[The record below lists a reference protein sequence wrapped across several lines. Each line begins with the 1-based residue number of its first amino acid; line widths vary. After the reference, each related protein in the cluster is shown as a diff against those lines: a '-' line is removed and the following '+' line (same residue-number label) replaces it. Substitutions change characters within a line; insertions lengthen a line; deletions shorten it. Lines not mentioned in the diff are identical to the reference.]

1 MSFWQTKNWK
11 NLLLKSNQA
20 TQVFELEWI
29 FIEKRS
35 IWLWEYWLF
44 ALWISEKQKI
54 NEEKLIELCKKENC
68 LFVQIETFEIPLSQ
82 PFPPREKG
90 VFFSPRPW
98 GDKWRKECLHDYPEV
113 EVKQGLGV
121 REWYYKK
128 FITPFTALVDLSKTL
143 DEILALMKPKWRYNI
158 WLARKKWVEVFECEK
173 NEENIK
179 IFYELMLETT
189 SRDNFAWNSLDYYK
203 TFLEEIENSSLIF
216 TKFEWKI
223 LSAWIFVFDEDLSI
237 YYYWASTSDKEYR
250 NLMAPYLM
258 QFYAIEKAKKF
269 GSKYY
274 DFLWVAT
281 PWDEKSHLL
290 WVTDFKLKFTQDVRE
305 VSKSYIFVN
314 KKFKYFI
321 FQILRKVWKTKIF

>member
-1 MSFWQTKNWK
+1 MSIWQTQNWK

-54 NEEKLIELCKKENC
+54 NEEKLIEICKKENC
-68 LFVQIETFEIPLSQ
+68 LFVQIETFSLEDKVSLSL
-82 PFPPREKG
+82 KN
-90 VFFSPRPW
+90 S
-98 GDKWRKECLHDYPEV
+98 KL
-113 EVKQGLGV
+113 
-121 REWYYKK
+121 WYYKK
-128 FITPFTALVDLSKTL
+128 FITPFTALIDLSKSIE
-143 DEILALMKPKWRYNI
+143 EILAEMKQKWRYNI
-158 WLARKKWVEVFECEK
+158 NLARKKWVEVFESEK

-179 IFYELMLETT
+179 IFYDLMLETT
-189 SRDNFAWNSLDYYK
+189 SRDGFSWNNFEYYK
-203 TFLEEIENSSLIF
+203 TFLQEIENSSLIF

-223 LSAWIFVFDEDLSI
+223 LSAWIFIFDEDLSI

-258 QFYAIEKAKKF
+258 QWYAIEKSKNIWSKF
-269 GSKYY
+269 Y
-274 DFLWVAT
+274 DFLWVAS
-281 PWDEKSHLL
+281 PWDEKSHLA
-290 WVTDFKLKFTQDVRE
+290 WVTDFKLKFTTDVRE

-314 KKFKYFI
+314 KRFKYFI
-321 FQILRKVWKTKIF
+321 FQMLRKVWKIKIF